1 MAGKEGIETLYT
13 NRELSWIQ
21 FNERVLEE
29 SEDQRVP
36 LYERLKFVAIFQ
48 SNLDEFFMVRV
59 GSLYDQTLLKE
70 KVLDSKT
77 QMTATE
83 QLQAIYKQVRS
94 LLPRKVKAYSKLIEK
109 LSAQGLEQV
118 SFKNLSDQ
126 DFAYLKVYFEKE
138 IMPLTS
144 PQIVDKRQPFP
155 FLKNKGIYVGVRSRD
170 RVQKLSCPAGDHL
183 CGGTL
188 LAGCFPSGKRRKD
201 PVCPGGGFDLL
212 FCRENF

>member
-70 KVLDSKT
+70 QVLDSKT

-94 LLPRKVKAYSKLIEK
+94 LLPRKV
-109 LSAQGLEQV
+109 
-118 SFKNLSDQ
+118 
-126 DFAYLKVYFEKE
+126 
-138 IMPLTS
+138 
-144 PQIVDKRQPFP
+144 
-155 FLKNKGIYVGVRSRD
+155 
-170 RVQKLSCPAGDHL
+170 
-183 CGGTL
+183 
-188 LAGCFPSGKRRKD
+188 
-201 PVCPGGGFDLL
+201 
-212 FCRENF
+212 

>member
-94 LLPRKVKAYSKLIEK
+94 LLPRKVKAYSILI
-109 LSAQGLEQV
+109 V
-118 SFKNLSDQ
+118 NLS
-126 DFAYLKVYFEKE
+126 
-138 IMPLTS
+138 
-144 PQIVDKRQPFP
+144 
-155 FLKNKGIYVGVRSRD
+155 
-170 RVQKLSCPAGDHL
+170 
-183 CGGTL
+183 
-188 LAGCFPSGKRRKD
+188 
-201 PVCPGGGFDLL
+201 
-212 FCRENF
+212 